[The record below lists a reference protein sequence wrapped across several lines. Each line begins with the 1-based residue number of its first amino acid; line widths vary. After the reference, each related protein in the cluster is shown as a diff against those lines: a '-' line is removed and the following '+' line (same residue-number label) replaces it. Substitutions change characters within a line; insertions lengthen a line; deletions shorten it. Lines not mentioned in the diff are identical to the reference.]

1 MWNGRVHRGVS
12 AKNVQREI
20 VTPSLIKKGK
30 KIMGML
36 PLTDRMVQSS
46 AAHPT
51 IIRRNS
57 QRLLREQVHGKKVVN
72 AILLVIAL
80 SQLIALP
87 GALLMKSAASIGTVF
102 LGLVLCA
109 IALLFNQ
116 MGKVTVVSILLIA
129 VVDLGCGLMLLTT
142 PMGLDVSDLPTF
154 DLLVVSELIAVSLL
168 TPVSVFPV
176 ALSNIVFIAADLL
189 FQPRTPELQMTLS
202 SSMGFN
208 AIAQPISLQ
217 IVVAVVS
224 YIWVHSAL
232 RAMARADR
240 AEEVAELQQR
250 EAEAQRREVERQ
262 RHLDAG
268 VQHLSQVLIQAA
280 NGDRTARAQM
290 SQDNMLW
297 RVGNSLNLLLTRLMR
312 IGQVE
317 QENKRLRAELARV
330 NESRHMERMR
340 VQGYTSPQ
348 AGSYERGKRQE
359 A

>member
-1 MWNGRVHRGVS
+1 
-12 AKNVQREI
+12 
-20 VTPSLIKKGK
+20 
-30 KIMGML
+30 MGML
-36 PLTDRMVQSS
+36 PLTDRLVQSS
-46 AAHPT
+46 TAHPT
-51 IIRRNS
+51 IIKRNS
-57 QRLLREQVHGKKVVN
+57 QRLLREHVHGKKVVN

-87 GALLMKSAASIGTVF
+87 GALLMKSAASIGTVV

-109 IALLFNQ
+109 VALLFNQ
-116 MGKVTVVSILLIA
+116 MGKVTVVSILLIT

-168 TPVSVFPV
+168 TPISVFPV
-176 ALSNIVFIAADLL
+176 AVGNIVFIVADLL
-189 FQPRTPELQMTLS
+189 LQPRTSGLQMVLS

-208 AIAQPISLQ
+208 AVAQPISLQ

-224 YIWVHSAL
+224 YIWVRSAL

-240 AEEVAELQQR
+240 AEEIAELQQR
-250 EAEAQRREVERQ
+250 EAELQKREAERQ

-268 VQHLSQVLIQAA
+268 IQHLSQVLVKAA

-290 SQDNMLW
+290 NQDNMLW

-312 IGQVE
+312 IGQIE
-317 QENKRLRAELARV
+317 QENKRLRAELTRTK
-330 NESRHMERMR
+330 ESWHMERMR
-340 VQGYTSPQ
+340 AQVYTSQ
-348 AGSYERGKRQE
+348 QTGSYEREKRYE